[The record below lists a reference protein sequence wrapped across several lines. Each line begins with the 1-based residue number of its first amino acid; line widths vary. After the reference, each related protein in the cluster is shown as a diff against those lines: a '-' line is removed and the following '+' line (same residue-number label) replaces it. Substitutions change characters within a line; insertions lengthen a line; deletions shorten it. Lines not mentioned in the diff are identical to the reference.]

1 MNTSSNLPLP
11 DDKKL
16 TVTYRIE
23 PGCLGPQGSDHVD
36 AFCLFAEERVKD
48 LDADFI
54 HWDIT
59 PRNNKALA
67 EMEYHVSNKRLNH
80 DKADKYLQVF
90 GKSLDE
96 FEDHIQ
102 VECVRLINRYFDR

>member
-1 MNTSSNLPLP
+1 MSNQALP
-11 DDKKL
+11 DHQKL

-23 PGCLGPQGSDHVD
+23 PGCLGPEGSSHVD
-36 AFCLFAEERVKD
+36 AFCVFAQERVVD

-54 HWDIT
+54 FWNIT
-59 PRNNKALA
+59 PRNNKKLA
-67 EMEYHVSNKRLNH
+67 EMEYSVAKKQLSH

-102 VECVRLINRYFDR
+102 GECVGLINQYFGR

>member
-1 MNTSSNLPLP
+1 MHANLPLS
-11 DDKKL
+11 DQQKL

-23 PGCLGPQGSDHVD
+23 PGCLGPEGASHVD
-36 AFCLFAEERVKD
+36 NFCEFAEKRVIE

-54 HWDIT
+54 HWHIT
-59 PRNNKALA
+59 PRNDKKLA
-67 EMEYHVSNKRLNH
+67 EMEYHVSRKQLTH
-80 DKADKYLQVF
+80 DKADKYLRVF

-102 VECVRLINRYFDR
+102 GECVGLINQYFGR